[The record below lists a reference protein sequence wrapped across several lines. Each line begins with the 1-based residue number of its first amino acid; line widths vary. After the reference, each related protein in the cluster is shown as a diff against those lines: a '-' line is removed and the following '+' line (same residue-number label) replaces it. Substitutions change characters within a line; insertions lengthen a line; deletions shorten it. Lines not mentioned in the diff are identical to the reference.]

1 MDGTQR
7 RVAVLG
13 STGSIGR
20 QTLDTVASYPELF
33 VVSVLTAGSNMD
45 MLSEQAAKFRPSR
58 VVVANP
64 QSRDAFEVFRAE
76 MASMGIKA
84 SCGDEADRKSVV

>member
-76 MASMGIKA
+76 MAS
-84 SCGDEADRKSVV
+84 DRKSVV